1 MVSTVDSNYMKTF
14 TLIGGVSGVG
24 KTSLLGVLRAM
35 RTDLGITFDEN
46 CSGESVA
53 DRIKAAFADG
63 INVSYAT
70 PLHGDYPKRLCREA
84 KELGYMVRLYYIGL
98 DTTSECVHRLKHR
111 SGNGDITN
119 ALWELQE
126 QFEQRFSDIGAVLPF
141 CDEAKFLD
149 NNNGFRFVGRYGN
162 SQIQFVG
169 DHTPAWLQQ
178 LSKINC

>member
-1 MVSTVDSNYMKTF
+1 MKTF

-35 RTDLGITFDEN
+35 RTDLGITFD
-46 CSGESVA
+46 CSGKFAA
-53 DRIKAAFADG
+53 DKIKAALADG
-63 INVSYAT
+63 INVSYET
-70 PLHGDYPKRLCREA
+70 SLHGDYPKCLCKKA
-84 KELGYMVRLYYIGL
+84 KELGYTVRLYYIGL
-98 DTTSECVHRLKHR
+98 DTARECVRRLKHR

-126 QFEQRFSDIGAVLPF
+126 QFEQRFSAIGAVLPF

-149 NNNGFRFVGRYGN
+149 NNNGFRFVGQYGN

-169 DHTPAWLQQ
+169 DYTPVWLQQ
-178 LSKINC
+178 LSEIKC